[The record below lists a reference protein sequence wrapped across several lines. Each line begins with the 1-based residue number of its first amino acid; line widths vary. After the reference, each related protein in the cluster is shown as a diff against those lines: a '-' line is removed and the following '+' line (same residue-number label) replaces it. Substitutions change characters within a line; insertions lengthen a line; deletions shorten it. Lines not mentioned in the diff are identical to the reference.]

1 MWLADTAKY
10 AVPHGFQYRIYA
22 RQAWVRLQDL
32 NDVSAV
38 ADRYRLRKGKRRR
51 NRSTTAR
58 SLARRS
64 SALGER
70 VVESAVGARRGE
82 HGGLIGVECGVWT
95 VGFTASDRELTVGDA
110 DLEPAHRPAVLR
122 PTPTSARFPPSRRSK
137 KVIASTTEPTSDL
150 CAPRSSSGV
159 VTTISSRLSTLNRQ
173 GRQGNPLLYR
183 AARTRRTRIR
193 PAN

>member
-10 AVPHGFQYRIYA
+10 AVPHGFQYRTYA

-51 NRSTTAR
+51 NLSTTAR
-58 SLARRS
+58 FLARRS

-70 VVESAVGARRGE
+70 VVESAVGACRGE

-95 VGFTASDRELTVGDA
+95 VSRSAGD
-110 DLEPAHRPAVLR
+110 
-122 PTPTSARFPPSRRSK
+122 
-137 KVIASTTEPTSDL
+137 
-150 CAPRSSSGV
+150 PRSFS
-159 VTTISSRLSTLNRQ
+159 
-173 GRQGNPLLYR
+173 
-183 AARTRRTRIR
+183 IR
-193 PAN
+193 

>member
-10 AVPHGFQYRIYA
+10 AVPHRFQYRIYA

-58 SLARRS
+58 CLARRS

-70 VVESAVGARRGE
+70 VVESAVGACRGE

-95 VGFTASDRELTVGDA
+95 VGFTASDCELTVGDA

-122 PTPTSARFPPSRRSK
+122 PTPTSAGFPPPRRSK
-137 KVIASTTEPTSDL
+137 KVIASTTERHQI
-150 CAPRSSSGV
+150 CAHHAHLRECHDDFV
-159 VTTISSRLSTLNRQ
+159 EALNAHRQ
-173 GRQGNPLLYR
+173 GRQGNPLRDR

>member
-10 AVPHGFQYRIYA
+10 AVPHRFQYRIYA

-38 ADRYRLRKGKRRR
+38 ADRYRLQKGKRRR

-95 VGFTASDRELTVGDA
+95 VGFTASDREHRRRCRPGTRSSPSCIATDA
-110 DLEPAHRPAVLR
+110 HFGWL
-122 PTPTSARFPPSRRSK
+122 PTP
-137 KVIASTTEPTSDL
+137 ASLEEGH
-150 CAPRSSSGV
+150 CV
-159 VTTISSRLSTLNRQ
+159 N
-173 GRQGNPLLYR
+173 N
-183 AARTRRTRIR
+183 
-193 PAN
+193 